1 MFEEGFSL
9 SNRVT
14 VLEASGILEVS
25 QQYIRIGLQKGALP
39 IGTAVQISGKKW
51 TYHISRALLNKY
63 IGKENESEAGPNQGI
78 QE

>member
-1 MFEEGFSL
+1 M

-14 VLEASGILEVS
+14 VLEASEILEVS
-25 QQYIRIGLQKGALP
+25 QQYIRVGLQKGALP

-63 IGKENESEAGPNQGI
+63 IGKENKGETRIN
-78 QE
+78 